1 MSTNRRTFIGLGA
14 TAGAA
19 AALGTVPL
27 TARAGPTCTNPAP
40 GTAPIPWVTPGYQ
53 KVINRISAFNP
64 AYDWTRLKNAYA
76 AMKALPNSD
85 PRSMEAQ
92 QNMHAWYCASCP
104 GSGTDIH
111 QHWTFFG
118 WHRAF
123 LYFHERI
130 LGSLVNDMTLRLPYW
145 DWDNSARRV
154 LPPQYYTGSL
164 NDATRDLANGQSVER
179 MVNGWEYD
187 LNLVRGLIPQAFNL
201 FGGTATAGGSIENGA
216 HGFVHVSTGGDMGYL
231 DTAAG
236 DPIFFCHHSN
246 VDRCWYSWEKY
257 DSHTDPGSPF
267 PGLTFSFFDEAKKWR
282 SITVAQMIPITKLAY
297 AYDTVIAPPLR
308 VFKYIPLLLDE
319 KLRIKPPEPP
329 ERKNLENVQ
338 EANVELTGLQVTGSG
353 TFEVRVQSGGKG
365 HHLGTLFVTPHSRNA
380 VEAHETAREA
390 NVTFA
395 IPPDTARLLT
405 QPGSTV
411 VIQRVGSA
419 EIKPRLLQTAGATT
433 QARISGLRLSVR

>member
-1 MSTNRRTFIGLGA
+1 MSSNRRAFIGLGA
-14 TAGAA
+14 TTGAA
-19 AALGTVPL
+19 VALGTLPL

-40 GTAPIPWVTPGYQ
+40 GATPIPWVTPGYQ

-64 AYDWTRLKNAYA
+64 AYDWTRLKKAYA
-76 AMKALPNSD
+76 AMRALPNSD
-85 PRSMEAQ
+85 PRSLEAQ

-130 LGSLVNDMTLRLPYW
+130 LGSLVKDMTLRLPYW
-145 DWDNSARRV
+145 DWENSAHRV

-164 NDATRDLANGQSVER
+164 NDPTRQLANGQNVER

-187 LNLVRGLIPQAFNL
+187 LNLVPGLIPQAFNV

-216 HGFVHVSTGGDMGYL
+216 HGFVHVSTGGDMGFL

-267 PGLTFSFFDEAKKWR
+267 PGLTFTFFDEAKKWR

-297 AYDTVIAPPLR
+297 AYDTVIAPPMR
-308 VFKYIPLLLDE
+308 VFTRIPLLLDE
-319 KLRIKPPEPP
+319 QRRIKPPPP
-329 ERKNLENVQ
+329 PDLKNLEKVQ
-338 EANVELTGLQVTGSG
+338 EANVELTGLQISG
-353 TFEVRVQSGGKG
+353 TGTIEVSVQSGGKA
-365 HHLGTLFVTPHSRNA
+365 HHLGTLFVVPHSRKVSA
-380 VEAHETAREA
+380 VHEMAREA

-395 IPPDTARLLT
+395 IPPETARLLT
-405 QPGSTV
+405 QPGST
-411 VIQRVGSA
+411 ISIRRAG
-419 EIKPRLLQTAGATT
+419 LLQGAGTAT
-433 QARISGLRLSVR
+433 QAKVRGLSLSVR